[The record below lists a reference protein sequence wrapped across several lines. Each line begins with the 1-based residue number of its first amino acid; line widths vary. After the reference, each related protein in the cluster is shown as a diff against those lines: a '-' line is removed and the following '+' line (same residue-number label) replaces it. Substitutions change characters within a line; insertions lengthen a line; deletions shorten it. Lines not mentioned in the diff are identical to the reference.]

1 MTVATLPAAPANTTT
16 PPPVTGWP
24 RPLRWTVALFH
35 AVNST
40 GAFAGRRPMLIRG
53 VLIEQGPMNEPHATG
68 VEKTT
73 ERMRLVFGS
82 GWRCRGQLPL
92 VLGLD
97 TDPMPDLAI
106 MPGDSLNPTRAH
118 PTTAALVVEVSDTT
132 LTTDMTEK
140 AELYA
145 TAGIAEYWV
154 LDLNARVLHVY
165 RDPQVNAAL
174 PEDLRARAY
183 CSHVTLGATESVSP
197 LAAPH
202 ATVRVAD
209 LLP

>member
-1 MTVATLPAAPANTTT
+1 VS
-16 PPPVTGWP
+16 GWP
-24 RPLRWTVALFH
+24 RPLRWTVARFH
-35 AVNST
+35 AANAS
-40 GAFAGRRPMLIRG
+40 GAFAGLRPILLRG

-73 ERMRLVFGS
+73 ERMRLAFGS

-106 MPGDSLNPTRAH
+106 MPGDSLNPARSH

-132 LTTDMTEK
+132 RDTDMTEK

-145 TAGIAEYWV
+145 TAAIPEYWV

-165 RDPQVNAAL
+165 RDPQTNPAL
-174 PEDLRARAY
+174 PEDLRASAY
-183 CSHVTLGATESVSP
+183 RTHLTLGETDSITP
-197 LAAPH
+197 LAAPNS
-202 ATVRVAD
+202 AVRVSD